1 MTVLRVLRVL
11 GGDRGG
17 STVVLAGGIVTV
29 AAVCVVLVGSHSAL
43 AVRSRTAGAADASAL
58 AAADALAGVV
68 AGSPCD
74 RAAAIAEANGVE
86 LSACA
91 VSGAEATVEV
101 STALGPI
108 GVTARATAGPPPLSA
123 PPRGRV
129 P

>member
-1 MTVLRVLRVL
+1 MTVRRVVA
-11 GGDRGG
+11 GDRGG
-17 STVVLAGGIVTV
+17 STVLLAGGIVTI
-29 AAVCVVLVGSHSAL
+29 ATLCVVLVGSHSAL
-43 AVRSRTAGAADASAL
+43 VVRSRTAGAADASAL

-68 AGSPCD
+68 VGSPCD
-74 RAAAIAEANGVE
+74 RAAVTAEANGVD
-86 LSACA
+86 LTACV

-108 GVTARATAGPPPLSA
+108 GVTARASAGPPPPSA